1 MPFPLVFAG
10 PESAREYFQ
19 QIDAFLVATVGNSVR
34 HYYQIIIGEPARVAN
49 LILNGIRKV
58 RKYRKAKDDAY
69 YYNWL
74 LTIPE
79 DLQAPFAPSHEN
91 LAALDL
97 TLDPSPAVLVA
108 NLRKVFSAIVAGN
121 IKEQGMLA
129 IEEKGPF
136 QLQGD
141 PRLMQLIDRLLVSFV
156 DQQRMKLPLSDY
168 HACYEIVT

>member
-1 MPFPLVFAG
+1 
-10 PESAREYFQ
+10 
-19 QIDAFLVATVGNSVR
+19 VGNSVR